1 MAREPELSIKV
12 KVDPQIDAAKLKTSV
27 ERQVKN
33 AKQIPEIEVKPNEE
47 KLRENISTALK
58 DVPVT
63 VTPVIDTA
71 KLSTDLQ
78 TEISKIKNLPRVHI
92 DVDVNDFSNELN
104 ERLKT
109 ELKEI
114 NRQLSYYLKNLTSNR
129 NGLAEVSSN
138 LLGGKQISKESVSK
152 SFASEM
158 KSIKKSIDETSD
170 SLKGFDQLLS
180 KTRGLN
186 GYNSTEK
193 LLALFDKAR
202 EGILR
207 LYDGVN
213 GGDLS
218 KFKENITFIS
228 RDVSN
233 LENVLSTLYERI
245 QSPDVMK
252 ALGWNQTD
260 IENNLDTIEKF
271 ITNISMLPTQTDLK
285 EDLTGALSGIDTD
298 FFEEFGASA
307 TEAAESIGYAREDL
321 QSFIDLC
328 NKTNFEFPSIK
339 EPVVKANYDKKL
351 EKTNQSNASGY
362 FDTEHLDSY
371 VMAYD
376 RAMSTLANWQSKI
389 NDYKKE
395 ALQLEDK
402 LVIKTNINS
411 GLLKKQA
418 SDLKTLLDGID
429 DSKLSK
435 ATIESLKIKADKAT
449 IQQDVDNLFSG
460 ITATVKLKP
469 ASDTI
474 TNIKAELES
483 SLKTLDVTI
492 NDTKSSNP
500 KKEKKSDGTV
510 KLKGHVTIE
519 SSDIDV
525 PKEPVVINGKIN
537 IKEKDIQIPD
547 TPIDIKAK
555 ITDIEYPDS
564 VNNVPPISSTA
575 DNSKSEKVKLVKAS
589 TYDASTQAMDRYV
602 QKMGEVGVA
611 QELLIQWTDNLTRD
625 LQEQRDIFKEV
636 AEYADKYIRAVE
648 LQNRRQGSKSGSD
661 INGVVGVGQIT
672 SASRQI
678 GQLSAASANT
688 KNISL
693 IAEYNALQKSFDT
706 FVASGDRSLNTFTD
720 IASAIGNLQQKIS
733 DYKKAQDELNED
745 TSKVTEKTIT
755 NFNTMIKQID
765 SGMWSLKKRNKTAL
779 PEYQDIS
786 ALSER
791 VHSLQSLLSENVGS
805 DENEIAQKWAVNYPD
820 LAGKIKKLSEAYD
833 SLRQSATKA
842 GISISEISNEAVQQ
856 NAFVQARTRI
866 ANLQNQLHDY
876 LERFPKIEQ
885 SKLVEEV
892 NELRDALNNP
902 AAYQQADK
910 LGQKMAEL
918 KKHAKELGLET
929 ENLIDKFER
938 LFGQHLS
945 TMIVMAAL
953 HKMQDATRQVYQ
965 NVVDI
970 DTAMTELRK
979 VTNETDATYV
989 KFMEDAADR
998 AQRVGA
1004 TISDTITATA
1014 DFARLGY
1021 NLEDASSISD
1031 TALIYKNV
1039 GDGISDINTASES
1052 LISTMQAFNI
1062 QAKDSMKIVDE
1073 FNEAGNNFAISS
1085 AGVGEALQRSG
1096 AALAAA
1102 NNTMEQS
1109 IALATTMN
1117 RIIQNPETVGTTL
1130 KTVAMYLRSTKA
1142 DVEAAGESTE
1152 GMAETTSKLR
1162 DSLKALSHGQ
1172 VDIFDSAT
1180 KQYKSTTD
1188 IIIEMGKAWDKMSD
1202 KEQAAAL
1209 ELMGGKRNANAVS
1222 ALITNYQE
1230 IEKVIE
1236 TVSNASGSAEAEN
1249 AKYLDSIRG
1258 LLTELDSTFQAFSTH
1273 VFDSDVPKFFIS
1285 TATAIVKAAD
1295 AMVKFTGAFPM
1306 GAGILSFITQLG
1318 EPKMTGFMIV
1328 PSNTPGGDT
1337 EQVLR
1342 RYFIISSRSMRE
1354 YLVKPT
1360 NMAA

>member
-158 KSIKKSIDETSD
+158 KSTKKSIDETSD

-733 DYKKAQDELNED
+733 DFKKAQDELNKS

-805 DENEIAQKWAVNYPD
+805 DENEIAQKWAANYPD

-929 ENLIDKFER
+929 ENLLDKFEK

-953 HKMQDATRQVYQ
+953 HKMQDAARQVYQ

-1318 EPKMTGFMIV
+1318 GPKMTGFMIV

>member
-158 KSIKKSIDETSD
+158 KSTKKSIDETSD

-564 VNNVPPISSTA
+564 VNNVPPVSSTA

-625 LQEQRDIFKEV
+625 LQEQKDIFKEV

-648 LQNRRQGSKSGSD
+648 LQNRQQGSKSGSD

-805 DENEIAQKWAVNYPD
+805 DENEIAQKWAANYPD

-929 ENLIDKFER
+929 ENLLDKFEK

-953 HKMQDATRQVYQ
+953 HKMQDAARQVYQ

>member
-33 AKQIPEIEVKPNEE
+33 SKQIPEIEVKPNEE

-109 ELKEI
+109 ELKEV

-158 KSIKKSIDETSD
+158 KSTKKSIDETSD

-460 ITATVKLKP
+460 IVATVKLKP

-474 TNIKAELES
+474 ANIKAELES

-500 KKEKKSDGTV
+500 KKEKKIDGTV

-537 IKEKDIQIPD
+537 IKKKDIQIPD

-564 VNNVPPISSTA
+564 VNNVPPVSSTA

-625 LQEQRDIFKEV
+625 LQDQKDIFKEV

-648 LQNRRQGSKSGSD
+648 LQNRHQGSKSGSD

-678 GQLSAASANT
+678 GQLFAASANI

-733 DYKKAQDELNED
+733 DFKKAQDELNKS
-745 TSKVTEKTIT
+745 TSKVTEKTII

-791 VHSLQSLLSENVGS
+791 VHSLQSLLSENIGS
-805 DENEIAQKWAVNYPD
+805 DENEIAQKWAANYPD

-856 NAFVQARTRI
+856 NAFVQAQTRI

-892 NELRDALNNP
+892 NELRDALNSP
-902 AAYQQADK
+902 TAYQQVDK

-953 HKMQDATRQVYQ
+953 HKMQDAARQVYQ

-979 VTNETDATYV
+979 VTNETNATYV

-1031 TALIYKNV
+1031 AALIYKNV

-1142 DVEAAGESTE
+1142 DVEAVGESTE

-1236 TVSNASGSAEAEN
+1236 TVGSASGSAEAEN

-1258 LLTELDSTFQAFSTH
+1258 FLTELDSTFQAFSTH
-1273 VFDSDVPKFFIS
+1273 VLDSDVPKFFIS

-1318 EPKMTGFMIV
+1318 EPKMTGFTIV

>member
-158 KSIKKSIDETSD
+158 KSTKKSIDETSD

-362 FDTEHLDSY
+362 FDTERLDSY

-625 LQEQRDIFKEV
+625 LQEQKDIFKEV

-648 LQNRRQGSKSGSD
+648 LQNRQQGSKSGSD

-733 DYKKAQDELNED
+733 DFKKAQDELNKS

-805 DENEIAQKWAVNYPD
+805 DENEIAQKWAANYPD

-1172 VDIFDSAT
+1172 VDIFDNAT

>member
-158 KSIKKSIDETSD
+158 KSTKKSIDETSD

-564 VNNVPPISSTA
+564 VNNVPPVSSTA

-625 LQEQRDIFKEV
+625 LQEQKDIFKEV
-636 AEYADKYIRAVE
+636 VEYADKYIRAVE
-648 LQNRRQGSKSGSD
+648 LQNRQQGSKSGSD

-805 DENEIAQKWAVNYPD
+805 DENEIAQKWAANYPD

-929 ENLIDKFER
+929 ENLLDKFEK

-953 HKMQDATRQVYQ
+953 HKMQDAARQVYQ

>member
-158 KSIKKSIDETSD
+158 KSTKKSIDETSD

-307 TEAAESIGYAREDL
+307 TEAAESVGYAREDL

-625 LQEQRDIFKEV
+625 LQEQKDIFKEV

-648 LQNRRQGSKSGSD
+648 LQNRQQGSKSGSD

-733 DYKKAQDELNED
+733 DFKKAQDELNKS

-805 DENEIAQKWAVNYPD
+805 DENEIAQKWAANYPD

-1172 VDIFDSAT
+1172 VDIFDNAT

>member
-58 DVPVT
+58 DTPVT

-71 KLSTDLQ
+71 KLSIDLQ

-92 DVDVNDFSNELN
+92 NVDVNDFSNELN

-109 ELKEI
+109 ELKEV

-158 KSIKKSIDETSD
+158 KSTKKSIDETSD

-202 EGILR
+202 EGILK

-307 TEAAESIGYAREDL
+307 TEAAESISYAREDL

-339 EPVVKANYDKKL
+339 EPVTKTNYDKKL

-460 ITATVKLKP
+460 IAATVKLKP

-474 TNIKAELES
+474 ANIKAELES

-525 PKEPVVINGKIN
+525 PKDPVVINGKIN
-537 IKEKDIQIPD
+537 IKKKDIQIPD

-625 LQEQRDIFKEV
+625 LQEQKDIFKEV

-648 LQNRRQGSKSGSD
+648 LQNRQQGSKSGSD

-733 DYKKAQDELNED
+733 DFKKAQDELNKS

-791 VHSLQSLLSENVGS
+791 VHSLQSLLSENIGS
-805 DENEIAQKWAVNYPD
+805 DENEIAQKWAANYPD

-856 NAFVQARTRI
+856 NASIQALTRI

-885 SKLVEEV
+885 SKLAEEV
-892 NELRDALNNP
+892 NELRDALNSPN
-902 AAYQQADK
+902 AYQQADK

-918 KKHAKELGLET
+918 KKHAKDLGLESKNLLDIF
-929 ENLIDKFER
+929 EN

-945 TMIVMAAL
+945 TMITMTAL
-953 HKMQDATRQVYQ
+953 HQIQNAMRKIYQ
-965 NVVDI
+965 NVVEI
-970 DTAMTELRK
+970 DTALIELRK
-979 VTNETDATYV
+979 VSELSGKALEEY
-989 KFMEDAADR
+989 MGRAAEQ
-998 AQRVGA
+998 AQNLGVS
-1004 TISDTITATA
+1004 ISDYIGSTA
-1014 DFARLGY
+1014 DWKRLGY
-1021 NLEDASSISD
+1021 SDEDAENMATYS
-1031 TALIYKNV
+1031 TLLKNV
-1039 GDGISDINTASES
+1039 GDGIDDVNTSS
-1052 LISTMQAFNI
+1052 SYLISTLQGFGLL
-1062 QAKDSMKIVDE
+1062 AKDAESVVDQIDKVANTQPITAQAIGEILTRSAASMK
-1073 FNEAGNNFAISS
+1073 
-1085 AGVGEALQRSG
+1085 
-1096 AALAAA
+1096 AA
-1102 NNTMEQS
+1102 NND
-1109 IALATTMN
+1109 LAETISLGTAAYAV
-1117 RIIQNPETVGTTL
+1117 IQNAETVGTTL
-1130 KTVAMYLRSTKA
+1130 KSVSMYLRAAKSELE
-1142 DVEAAGESTE
+1142 DAGESADGCANSISE
-1152 GMAETTSKLR
+1152 LR
-1162 DSLKALSHGQ
+1162 SELKSLTG
-1172 VDIFDSAT
+1172 VDIMIDNKNF
-1180 KQYKSTTD
+1180 KSTYQ
-1188 IIIEMGKAWDKMSD
+1188 ILKELSQVWDKLSD
-1202 KEQAAAL
+1202 VTQANVT
-1209 ELMGGKRNANAVS
+1209 EMIGGKRNANAVS
-1222 ALITNYQE
+1222 ALLNNFE
-1230 IEKVIE
+1230 VAESSLE
-1236 TVSNASGSAEAEN
+1236 AAASSTGTAWAEN
-1249 AKYLDSIRG
+1249 DVWMDSIQAR
-1258 LLTELDSTFQAFSTH
+1258 LAQLDASFQALSE
-1273 VFDSDVPKFFIS
+1273 DVLSSGLIKGSVSFL
-1285 TATAIVKAAD
+1285 TAIVKLLD
-1295 AMVKFTGAFPM
+1295 QIVNLTGALPLGLGI
-1306 GAGILSFITQLG
+1306 GAFTTQLG

-1337 EQVLR
+1337 EQACCA
-1342 RYFIISSRSMRE
+1342 YYIKCCSARE

>member
-158 KSIKKSIDETSD
+158 KSTKKSIDETSD

-537 IKEKDIQIPD
+537 IKKKDIQIPD

-564 VNNVPPISSTA
+564 VNNVPPVSSTA

-625 LQEQRDIFKEV
+625 LQEQKDIFKEV

-648 LQNRRQGSKSGSD
+648 LQNRQQGSKSGSD

-733 DYKKAQDELNED
+733 DFKKAQDELNKS

-805 DENEIAQKWAVNYPD
+805 DENEIAQKWAANYPD

-856 NAFVQARTRI
+856 NAFVQAQTRI

-953 HKMQDATRQVYQ
+953 HKMQDAARQVYQ

-979 VTNETDATYV
+979 VTNETNATYV

-1031 TALIYKNV
+1031 AALIYKNV

-1142 DVEAAGESTE
+1142 DVEAAGEFTE

-1236 TVSNASGSAEAEN
+1236 TVGSASGSAEAEN

-1258 LLTELDSTFQAFSTH
+1258 FLTELDSTFQAFSTH
-1273 VFDSDVPKFFIS
+1273 VLDSDVPKFFIS

-1306 GAGILSFITQLG
+1306 GVGILSFITQLG

>member
-47 KLRENISTALK
+47 RLRENISTALK
-58 DVPVT
+58 DTPVT

-92 DVDVNDFSNELN
+92 NVDVNDFSNELN

-109 ELKEI
+109 ELKEV

-158 KSIKKSIDETSD
+158 KSTKKSIDETSD

-285 EDLTGALSGIDTD
+285 EDLTGTLSGIDTD
-298 FFEEFGASA
+298 FFKEFGASA

-339 EPVVKANYDKKL
+339 EPVIKANYDKRL

-460 ITATVKLKP
+460 IAATVKLKP

-474 TNIKAELES
+474 ANIKAELES

-537 IKEKDIQIPD
+537 IKKKDIQIPD

-625 LQEQRDIFKEV
+625 LQDQKDIFKEV

-648 LQNRRQGSKSGSD
+648 LQNRHQGSKSGSD

-678 GQLSAASANT
+678 GQLFAASANT

-733 DYKKAQDELNED
+733 DFKKAQDELNKS
-745 TSKVTEKTIT
+745 TSKVTEKTII

-791 VHSLQSLLSENVGS
+791 VHSLQSLLSENIGS
-805 DENEIAQKWAVNYPD
+805 DENEIAQKWAANYPD

-856 NAFVQARTRI
+856 NAFVQAQTRI

-953 HKMQDATRQVYQ
+953 HKMQDAARQVYQ

-979 VTNETDATYV
+979 VTNETNATYV

-1031 TALIYKNV
+1031 AALIYKNV

-1236 TVSNASGSAEAEN
+1236 TVGSASGSAEAEN

-1258 LLTELDSTFQAFSTH
+1258 FLTELDSTFQAFSTH
-1273 VFDSDVPKFFIS
+1273 VLDSDVPKFFIS

-1318 EPKMTGFMIV
+1318 EPKMTGFTIV

-1337 EQVLR
+1337 EQACCAYYIKCCSV
-1342 RYFIISSRSMRE
+1342 RE
-1354 YLVKPT
+1354 YLVKPM

>member
-158 KSIKKSIDETSD
+158 KSTKKSIDETSD

-483 SLKTLDVTI
+483 SLETLDVTI

-625 LQEQRDIFKEV
+625 LQEQKDIFKEV

-648 LQNRRQGSKSGSD
+648 LQNRQQGSKSGSD

-805 DENEIAQKWAVNYPD
+805 DENEIAQKWAANYPD

-953 HKMQDATRQVYQ
+953 HKMQDAARQVYQ

-979 VTNETDATYV
+979 VTNETNATYV

-1031 TALIYKNV
+1031 AALIYKNV

-1328 PSNTPGGDT
+1328 PSNAPGGDT

>member
-158 KSIKKSIDETSD
+158 KSTKKSIDETSD

-483 SLKTLDVTI
+483 SLETLDVTI

-625 LQEQRDIFKEV
+625 LQEQKDIFKEV

-648 LQNRRQGSKSGSD
+648 LQNRQQGSKSGSD

-733 DYKKAQDELNED
+733 DFKKAQDELNKS

-805 DENEIAQKWAVNYPD
+805 DENEIAQKWAANYPD

-929 ENLIDKFER
+929 ENLLDKFEK

-953 HKMQDATRQVYQ
+953 HKMQDAARQVYQ

-1172 VDIFDSAT
+1172 VDIFDNAT

>member
-58 DVPVT
+58 DTPVT

-78 TEISKIKNLPRVHI
+78 TEINKIKNLPRVHI
-92 DVDVNDFSNELN
+92 NVDVNDFSNELN
-104 ERLKT
+104 EKLKT
-109 ELKEI
+109 ELKEV

-158 KSIKKSIDETSD
+158 KSTKKSIDETSD

-202 EGILR
+202 EGILK

-449 IQQDVDNLFSG
+449 LQQDVDNLFSG

-474 TNIKAELES
+474 ANIKAELES

-500 KKEKKSDGTV
+500 KKEKK
-510 KLKGHVTIE
+510 
-519 SSDIDV
+519 
-525 PKEPVVINGKIN
+525 
-537 IKEKDIQIPD
+537 
-547 TPIDIKAK
+547 
-555 ITDIEYPDS
+555 
-564 VNNVPPISSTA
+564 
-575 DNSKSEKVKLVKAS
+575 
-589 TYDASTQAMDRYV
+589 
-602 QKMGEVGVA
+602 
-611 QELLIQWTDNLTRD
+611 
-625 LQEQRDIFKEV
+625 
-636 AEYADKYIRAVE
+636 
-648 LQNRRQGSKSGSD
+648 
-661 INGVVGVGQIT
+661 
-672 SASRQI
+672 
-678 GQLSAASANT
+678 
-688 KNISL
+688 
-693 IAEYNALQKSFDT
+693 
-706 FVASGDRSLNTFTD
+706 
-720 IASAIGNLQQKIS
+720 
-733 DYKKAQDELNED
+733 
-745 TSKVTEKTIT
+745 
-755 NFNTMIKQID
+755 
-765 SGMWSLKKRNKTAL
+765 
-779 PEYQDIS
+779 
-786 ALSER
+786 
-791 VHSLQSLLSENVGS
+791 
-805 DENEIAQKWAVNYPD
+805 
-820 LAGKIKKLSEAYD
+820 
-833 SLRQSATKA
+833 
-842 GISISEISNEAVQQ
+842 
-856 NAFVQARTRI
+856 
-866 ANLQNQLHDY
+866 
-876 LERFPKIEQ
+876 
-885 SKLVEEV
+885 
-892 NELRDALNNP
+892 
-902 AAYQQADK
+902 
-910 LGQKMAEL
+910 
-918 KKHAKELGLET
+918 
-929 ENLIDKFER
+929 
-938 LFGQHLS
+938 
-945 TMIVMAAL
+945 VMA
-953 HKMQDATRQVYQ
+953 Q
-965 NVVDI
+965 
-970 DTAMTELRK
+970 
-979 VTNETDATYV
+979 
-989 KFMEDAADR
+989 
-998 AQRVGA
+998 
-1004 TISDTITATA
+1004 
-1014 DFARLGY
+1014 
-1021 NLEDASSISD
+1021 
-1031 TALIYKNV
+1031 
-1039 GDGISDINTASES
+1039 
-1052 LISTMQAFNI
+1052 
-1062 QAKDSMKIVDE
+1062 
-1073 FNEAGNNFAISS
+1073 
-1085 AGVGEALQRSG
+1085 
-1096 AALAAA
+1096 
-1102 NNTMEQS
+1102 
-1109 IALATTMN
+1109 
-1117 RIIQNPETVGTTL
+1117 
-1130 KTVAMYLRSTKA
+1130 
-1142 DVEAAGESTE
+1142 
-1152 GMAETTSKLR
+1152 
-1162 DSLKALSHGQ
+1162 
-1172 VDIFDSAT
+1172 
-1180 KQYKSTTD
+1180 
-1188 IIIEMGKAWDKMSD
+1188 
-1202 KEQAAAL
+1202 
-1209 ELMGGKRNANAVS
+1209 
-1222 ALITNYQE
+1222 
-1230 IEKVIE
+1230 
-1236 TVSNASGSAEAEN
+1236 
-1249 AKYLDSIRG
+1249 
-1258 LLTELDSTFQAFSTH
+1258 
-1273 VFDSDVPKFFIS
+1273 
-1285 TATAIVKAAD
+1285 
-1295 AMVKFTGAFPM
+1295 
-1306 GAGILSFITQLG
+1306 
-1318 EPKMTGFMIV
+1318 
-1328 PSNTPGGDT
+1328 
-1337 EQVLR
+1337 
-1342 RYFIISSRSMRE
+1342 
-1354 YLVKPT
+1354 
-1360 NMAA
+1360 

>member
-158 KSIKKSIDETSD
+158 KSTKKSIDETSD

-733 DYKKAQDELNED
+733 DFKKAQDELNKS

-805 DENEIAQKWAVNYPD
+805 DENEIAQKWAANYPD

-929 ENLIDKFER
+929 ENLLDKFEK

-953 HKMQDATRQVYQ
+953 HKMQDAARQVYQ

>member
-158 KSIKKSIDETSD
+158 KSTKKSIDETSD

-469 ASDTI
+469 ASNTI

-625 LQEQRDIFKEV
+625 LQEQKDIFKEV

-648 LQNRRQGSKSGSD
+648 LQNRQQGSKSGSD

-672 SASRQI
+672 STSRQI

-733 DYKKAQDELNED
+733 DFKKAQDELNKS

-755 NFNTMIKQID
+755 SFNTMIKQID

-805 DENEIAQKWAVNYPD
+805 DENEVAQKWAANYPD

>member
-27 ERQVKN
+27 ERQIKN
-33 AKQIPEIEVKPNEE
+33 AKQIPEIEVKPNKE

-58 DVPVT
+58 DAPVT
-63 VTPVIDTA
+63 VTPTIDTA

-78 TEISKIKNLPRVHI
+78 TEISKIKNLPKVHI
-92 DVDVNDFSNELN
+92 DVDVNDFSNELS
-104 ERLKT
+104 EKLKI
-109 ELKEI
+109 ELKEV
-114 NRQLSYYLKNLTSNR
+114 NRQLSYHLKNLTSNR

-138 LLGGKQISKESVSK
+138 LLGSKQISAESVSK
-152 SFASEM
+152 TFVPEM
-158 KSIKKSIDETSD
+158 ELAKKSIDKTSD

-193 LLALFDKAR
+193 LLTLFDKAR

-213 GGDLS
+213 SGDLS

-271 ITNISMLPTQTDLK
+271 ITNISTLPTQTDLK

-328 NKTNFEFPSIK
+328 NKANFEFPSIK
-339 EPVVKANYDKKL
+339 EPVIKTNYDKKL
-351 EKTNQSNASGY
+351 EKTNQSNTSGY
-362 FDTEHLDSY
+362 FDTEHLDRY

-376 RAMSTLANWQSKI
+376 KAMSTLANWQSKI

-449 IQQDVDNLFSG
+449 IQQDVDNLFSD

-474 TNIKAELES
+474 ANIKTELES

-500 KKEKKSDGTV
+500 QKEQKNDGAV

-537 IKEKDIQIPD
+537 IKKKDIQIPD

-564 VNNVPPISSTA
+564 VNNVPPVSSTA
-575 DNSKSEKVKLVKAS
+575 DNSKSEKIKLVKAS
-589 TYDASTQAMDRYV
+589 TYDASTQAMNRYV

-625 LQEQRDIFKEV
+625 LQEQKNIFKEV

-648 LQNRRQGSKSGSD
+648 LQNRQHGSKSGSD

-688 KNISL
+688 KNDDL
-693 IAEYNALQKSFDT
+693 IAEYNALQRSFDT

-733 DYKKAQDELNED
+733 DFKKAQDELNKD
-745 TSKVTEKTIT
+745 ISKVTEKTIT
-755 NFNTMIKQID
+755 NFNTMISQID
-765 SGMWSLKKRNKTAL
+765 SGMRKLQKRNKTDF
-779 PEYQDIS
+779 PEYQGIS
-786 ALSER
+786 ELSNRSHALQE
-791 VHSLQSLLSENVGS
+791 LLSDNIGA
-805 DENEIAQKWAVNYPD
+805 DENEIARKWAANYPD

-842 GISISEISNEAVQQ
+842 GISINEINDEAIKET
-856 NAFVQARTRI
+856 ARIQAQTRI
-866 ANLQNQLHDY
+866 ANLQSQLHDY
-876 LERFPKIEQ
+876 LAKFPKIEK
-885 SKLVEEV
+885 SVLVESV
-892 NELRDALNNP
+892 RKLQDALNNP
-902 AAYQQADK
+902 NAYQNIGK
-910 LGQKMAEL
+910 LGQSLATL
-918 KKHAKELGLET
+918 KKEAKELGLET
-929 ENLIDKFER
+929 ENLLDKFEK

-953 HKMQDATRQVYQ
+953 HKMQDAARQVYQ

-1021 NLEDASSISD
+1021 NLKDASSISD

-1209 ELMGGKRNANAVS
+1209 ELMGGKRNANAVT
-1222 ALITNYQE
+1222 ALIQNYQE

-1236 TVSNASGSAEAEN
+1236 TISNASGSAEAEN
-1249 AKYLDSIRG
+1249 QKYLDSIQGR
-1258 LLTELDSTFQAFSTH
+1258 LTELDSTFQAFSTH
-1273 VFDSDVPKFFIS
+1273 VLDSDVPKFFIF

-1306 GAGILSFITQLG
+1306 GAGILSFATQLG

-1342 RYFIISSRSMRE
+1342 RYSIVSMRSMRE

>member
-158 KSIKKSIDETSD
+158 KSTKKSIDETSD

-252 ALGWNQTD
+252 ALGWNQID

-564 VNNVPPISSTA
+564 VNNVPPVSSTA

-625 LQEQRDIFKEV
+625 LQEQKDIFKEV

-648 LQNRRQGSKSGSD
+648 LQNRQQGSKSGSD

-805 DENEIAQKWAVNYPD
+805 DENEIAQKWAANYPD

-1172 VDIFDSAT
+1172 VDIFDNAT

-1306 GAGILSFITQLG
+1306 GAGILSFVTQLG

>member
-58 DVPVT
+58 DTPVT

-92 DVDVNDFSNELN
+92 NVDVNDFSNELN

-109 ELKEI
+109 ELKEV

-129 NGLAEVSSN
+129 NGLVEVSSN

-158 KSIKKSIDETSD
+158 KSTKKSIDETSD

-202 EGILR
+202 EGILK

-474 TNIKAELES
+474 ANIKAELES

-625 LQEQRDIFKEV
+625 LQEQKDIFKEV

-648 LQNRRQGSKSGSD
+648 LQNRQQGSKSGSD

-733 DYKKAQDELNED
+733 DFKKAQDELNEN

-765 SGMWSLKKRNKTAL
+765 SGMWTLKKRNKTEL

-791 VHSLQSLLSENVGS
+791 VHSLQSLLSENIGS
-805 DENEIAQKWAVNYPD
+805 DENEIAQKWAANYPD

-856 NAFVQARTRI
+856 NASIQALTRI

-885 SKLVEEV
+885 SKLAEEV
-892 NELRDALNNP
+892 NELRDALNSP
-902 AAYQQADK
+902 TAYQQADK

-918 KKHAKELGLET
+918 KKHAKELGLESKNLLDIF
-929 ENLIDKFER
+929 EN

-945 TMIVMAAL
+945 TMITMAAL
-953 HKMQDATRQVYQ
+953 HQIQNAMRKIYQ
-965 NVVDI
+965 NVVEI
-970 DTAMTELRK
+970 DTAVTELRK
-979 VTNETDATYV
+979 VSEYAGESLEEY
-989 KFMEDAADR
+989 MGRAAKQ
-998 AQRVGA
+998 AQKLGVS
-1004 TISDTITATA
+1004 ISDYINSTA
-1014 DFARLGY
+1014 DWKRLGY
-1021 NLEDASSISD
+1021 SDEDAENMATYS
-1031 TALIYKNV
+1031 TLLRNV
-1039 GDGISDINTASES
+1039 GDGIDDVNTSS
-1052 LISTMQAFNI
+1052 SYLISTLQGFGLLADQAEDVVNKI
-1062 QAKDSMKIVDE
+1062 DAVANTQPVTAKDLGEILTR
-1073 FNEAGNNFAISS
+1073 SS
-1085 AGVGEALQRSG
+1085 AAMS
-1096 AALAAA
+1096 AA
-1102 NNTMEQS
+1102 NNTLEET
-1109 IALATTMN
+1109 IALGTAAN
-1117 RIIQNPETVGTTL
+1117 AVIQDADTVGTTL
-1130 KTVAMYLRSTKA
+1130 KSLSMYLR
-1142 DVEAAGESTE
+1142 AAKSDAENAGIEVD
-1152 GMAETTSKLR
+1152 GMANSVSELR
-1162 DSLKALSHGQ
+1162 SELKSLTG
-1172 VDIFDSAT
+1172 VDIMLDS
-1180 KQYKSTTD
+1180 KNFKSTYQIMKELSQVWSSLSDVTQANVT
-1188 IIIEMGKAWDKMSD
+1188 EMI
-1202 KEQAAAL
+1202 
-1209 ELMGGKRNANAVS
+1209 GGKRNANAVS
-1222 ALITNYQE
+1222 AILNNFSVAESTME
-1230 IEKVIE
+1230 
-1236 TVSNASGSAEAEN
+1236 SAANSANVAWEEN
-1249 AKYLDSIRG
+1249 EKYLDSIQGR
-1258 LLTELDSTFQAFSTH
+1258 LAQLNASFQALSTDVLDSGLVKTVVSL
-1273 VFDSDVPKFFIS
+1273 
-1285 TATAIVKAAD
+1285 ATGLTKAAD
-1295 AMVKFTGAFPM
+1295 AMIKFTGAIPM
-1306 GAGILSFITQLG
+1306 GAGIATFITQLG

>member
-158 KSIKKSIDETSD
+158 KSTKKSIDETSD

-564 VNNVPPISSTA
+564 VNNVPPVSSTA

-625 LQEQRDIFKEV
+625 LQEQKDIFKEV

-648 LQNRRQGSKSGSD
+648 LQNRQQGSKSGSD

-805 DENEIAQKWAVNYPD
+805 DENEIAQKWAANYPD

-929 ENLIDKFER
+929 ENLLDKFEK

-1172 VDIFDSAT
+1172 VDIFDNAT

-1285 TATAIVKAAD
+1285 TATAIIKAAD

>member
-158 KSIKKSIDETSD
+158 KSTKKSIDETSD

-537 IKEKDIQIPD
+537 IKKKDIQIPD

-564 VNNVPPISSTA
+564 VNNVPPVSSTV

-625 LQEQRDIFKEV
+625 LQEQKDIFKEV

-648 LQNRRQGSKSGSD
+648 LQNRQQGSKSGSD

-733 DYKKAQDELNED
+733 DFKKAQDELNKS

-805 DENEIAQKWAVNYPD
+805 DENEIAQKWAANYPD

-918 KKHAKELGLET
+918 KRHAKELGLET
-929 ENLIDKFER
+929 ENLLDKFEK

-953 HKMQDATRQVYQ
+953 HKMQDAARQVYQ

-998 AQRVGA
+998 AQQVGA

>member
-158 KSIKKSIDETSD
+158 KSTKKSIDETSD

-483 SLKTLDVTI
+483 SLETLDVTI

-625 LQEQRDIFKEV
+625 LQEQKDIFKEV

-648 LQNRRQGSKSGSD
+648 LQNRQQGSKSGSD

-733 DYKKAQDELNED
+733 DFKKAQDELNKS

-805 DENEIAQKWAVNYPD
+805 DENEIAQKWAANYPD

-929 ENLIDKFER
+929 ENLLDKFEK

-953 HKMQDATRQVYQ
+953 HKMQDAARQVYQ

-1328 PSNTPGGDT
+1328 PSNAPGGDT

>member
-158 KSIKKSIDETSD
+158 KSTKKSIDETSD

-537 IKEKDIQIPD
+537 IKKKDIQIPD

-564 VNNVPPISSTA
+564 VNNVPPVSSTV

-625 LQEQRDIFKEV
+625 LQEQKDIFKEV

-648 LQNRRQGSKSGSD
+648 LQNRQQGSKSGSD

-733 DYKKAQDELNED
+733 DFKKAQDELNKS

-805 DENEIAQKWAVNYPD
+805 DENEIAQKWAANYPD

-918 KKHAKELGLET
+918 KRHAKELGLET
-929 ENLIDKFER
+929 ENLLDKFEK

-953 HKMQDATRQVYQ
+953 HKMQDAARQVYQ

>member
-158 KSIKKSIDETSD
+158 KSTKKSIDETSD

-625 LQEQRDIFKEV
+625 LQEQKDIFKEV

-648 LQNRRQGSKSGSD
+648 LQNRQQGSKSGSD

-733 DYKKAQDELNED
+733 DFKKAQDELNKS

-805 DENEIAQKWAVNYPD
+805 DENEIAQKWAANYPD

-1342 RYFIISSRSMRE
+1342 RYFIISLRSMRE

>member
-58 DVPVT
+58 DTPVT

-92 DVDVNDFSNELN
+92 NVDVNDFSNELN

-109 ELKEI
+109 ELKEV

-138 LLGGKQISKESVSK
+138 LLGGKQISKESTSK

-158 KSIKKSIDETSD
+158 KSTKKSIDETSD

-202 EGILR
+202 EGILK

-575 DNSKSEKVKLVKAS
+575 DNSKSEKIKLVKAS

-733 DYKKAQDELNED
+733 DFKKAQDELNKS

-805 DENEIAQKWAVNYPD
+805 DENEIAQKWAANYPD

-929 ENLIDKFER
+929 ENLLDKFEK

-953 HKMQDATRQVYQ
+953 HKMQDAARQVYQ

-1085 AGVGEALQRSG
+1085 AGVGKALQRSG

-1318 EPKMTGFMIV
+1318 EPKTTGFMIV

-1342 RYFIISSRSMRE
+1342 RYFIILSRSMRE

>member
-58 DVPVT
+58 DTPVT

-92 DVDVNDFSNELN
+92 NVDVNDFSNELN

-109 ELKEI
+109 ELKEV
-114 NRQLSYYLKNLTSNR
+114 NKQLSYYLKNLTSNR

-138 LLGGKQISKESVSK
+138 LLGGKQISTESVSK
-152 SFASEM
+152 TFVPEM
-158 KSIKKSIDETSD
+158 ESTKKSIEETSD

-202 EGILR
+202 EGILK

-307 TEAAESIGYAREDL
+307 TEAAESIIYAREDL

-339 EPVVKANYDKKL
+339 EPVIKTNYDKKL

-362 FDTEHLDSY
+362 FDTEHLDRY
-371 VMAYD
+371 VMVYD

-435 ATIESLKIKADKAT
+435 ATIESLKIKANKAT

-474 TNIKAELES
+474 ANIKAELES

-500 KKEKKSDGTV
+500 KKEQKNDGTV

-537 IKEKDIQIPD
+537 IKKKDIQIPD

-564 VNNVPPISSTA
+564 VNDVPPVSSTA
-575 DNSKSEKVKLVKAS
+575 DNSKSEKIKLVKAS
-589 TYDASTQAMDRYV
+589 TYDASTQAMERYV

-625 LQEQRDIFKEV
+625 LQEQKDIFKEV
-636 AEYADKYIRAVE
+636 AEYANKYIRAVE
-648 LQNRRQGSKSGSD
+648 LQNRQQGSKSGSD

-672 SASRQI
+672 STSRQI

-688 KNISL
+688 KNGDL

-733 DYKKAQDELNED
+733 DFKKAQDELNKS
-745 TSKVTEKTIT
+745 TSKVTEKTII

-786 ALSER
+786 VLSER
-791 VHSLQSLLSENVGS
+791 VHSLQSLLSENIGS
-805 DENEIAQKWAVNYPD
+805 DENEIAQKWAANYPD

-856 NAFVQARTRI
+856 NASIQALTRI

-885 SKLVEEV
+885 SKLAEEV
-892 NELRDALNNP
+892 NELRDALNSP
-902 AAYQQADK
+902 DAYQQADK

-918 KKHAKELGLET
+918 KKHAKDLGLESKNLLDIF
-929 ENLIDKFER
+929 EN

-945 TMIVMAAL
+945 TMITMTAL
-953 HKMQDATRQVYQ
+953 HQIQNAMRKIYQ
-965 NVVDI
+965 NVVEI
-970 DTAMTELRK
+970 DTAVTELRK
-979 VTNETDATYV
+979 VSEYAGESLEEYMGRAT
-989 KFMEDAADR
+989 EQ
-998 AQRVGA
+998 AQKLGVS
-1004 TISDTITATA
+1004 ISDYINSTA
-1014 DFARLGY
+1014 DWKRLGY
-1021 NLEDASSISD
+1021 SDEDAENMATYS
-1031 TALIYKNV
+1031 TLLRNV
-1039 GDGISDINTASES
+1039 GDGIDDVNTSS
-1052 LISTMQAFNI
+1052 SYLITTLQGFGLLADQAEDVVNKI
-1062 QAKDSMKIVDE
+1062 DAVANTQPVTAKDLGEILTR
-1073 FNEAGNNFAISS
+1073 SS
-1085 AGVGEALQRSG
+1085 AAMS
-1096 AALAAA
+1096 AA
-1102 NNTMEQS
+1102 NNTLEET
-1109 IALATTMN
+1109 IALGTAAN
-1117 RIIQNPETVGTTL
+1117 AVIQDADTVGTTL
-1130 KTVAMYLRSTKA
+1130 KSLSMYLR
-1142 DVEAAGESTE
+1142 AAKSDAENAGIEVD
-1152 GMAETTSKLR
+1152 GMANSVSELR
-1162 DSLKALSHGQ
+1162 SELKSLTG
-1172 VDIFDSAT
+1172 VDIMLDGKNF
-1180 KQYKSTTD
+1180 KSTYQIMKELSQVWSGLSDVTQANVT
-1188 IIIEMGKAWDKMSD
+1188 EMI
-1202 KEQAAAL
+1202 
-1209 ELMGGKRNANAVS
+1209 GGKRNANAVS
-1222 ALITNYQE
+1222 AILNNFSVAESTME
-1230 IEKVIE
+1230 
-1236 TVSNASGSAEAEN
+1236 SAANSANVAWEEN
-1249 AKYLDSIRG
+1249 EKYLDSIQGR
-1258 LLTELDSTFQAFSTH
+1258 LAQLDASFQALSADVLDSGLVKTGVSL
-1273 VFDSDVPKFFIS
+1273 
-1285 TATAIVKAAD
+1285 ATGLTKAAA
-1295 AMVKFTGAFPM
+1295 AMIKFTGAIPM
-1306 GAGILSFITQLG
+1306 GAGIATFITQLG

>member
-158 KSIKKSIDETSD
+158 KSTKKSIDETSD

-483 SLKTLDVTI
+483 SLETLDVTI

-500 KKEKKSDGTV
+500 KKRKKSDGTV

-625 LQEQRDIFKEV
+625 LQEQKDIFKEV

-648 LQNRRQGSKSGSD
+648 LQNRQQGSKSGSD

-733 DYKKAQDELNED
+733 DFKKAQDELNKS

-805 DENEIAQKWAVNYPD
+805 DENEIAQKWAANYPD

-929 ENLIDKFER
+929 ENLLDKFEK

-953 HKMQDATRQVYQ
+953 HKMQDAARQVYQ

-1172 VDIFDSAT
+1172 VDIFDNAT

>member
-158 KSIKKSIDETSD
+158 KSTKKSIDETSD

-537 IKEKDIQIPD
+537 IKKKDIQIPD

-564 VNNVPPISSTA
+564 VNNVPPVSSTV

-625 LQEQRDIFKEV
+625 LQEQKDIFKEV

-648 LQNRRQGSKSGSD
+648 LQNRQQGSKSGSD

-733 DYKKAQDELNED
+733 DFKKAQDELNKS

-805 DENEIAQKWAVNYPD
+805 DENEIAQKWAANYPD

-918 KKHAKELGLET
+918 KRHAKELGLET
-929 ENLIDKFER
+929 ENLLDKFEK

-953 HKMQDATRQVYQ
+953 HKMQDAARQVYQ

-1172 VDIFDSAT
+1172 VDIFDNAT

>member
-339 EPVVKANYDKKL
+339 EPGVKANYDKKL

-648 LQNRRQGSKSGSD
+648 LQNRQQGSKSGSD

-733 DYKKAQDELNED
+733 DFKKAQDELNKS

-805 DENEIAQKWAVNYPD
+805 DENEIAQKWAANYPD

-929 ENLIDKFER
+929 ENLLDKFEK

-953 HKMQDATRQVYQ
+953 HKMQDAARQVYQ

>member
-158 KSIKKSIDETSD
+158 KSTKKSIDETSD

-564 VNNVPPISSTA
+564 VNNVPPVSSTA

-625 LQEQRDIFKEV
+625 LQEQKDIFKEV

-648 LQNRRQGSKSGSD
+648 LQNRQQGSKSGSD

-805 DENEIAQKWAVNYPD
+805 DENEIAQKWAANYPD

-929 ENLIDKFER
+929 ENLLDKFEK

-953 HKMQDATRQVYQ
+953 HKMQDAARQVYQ

-1273 VFDSDVPKFFIS
+1273 VFDSDIPKFFIS